1 MRIHGEGSGS
11 MRILFVC
18 YGNVCR
24 SPMAEG
30 LARKMLGTLA
40 DAESAGTGAM
50 NGRDASKDAIEIM
63 RSRFGIDLSKHRS
76 RRVSDVRMGDFDFII
91 PMDDSVANDLKGMY
105 PQIRARIMESWK
117 IDDPFGK
124 GLAAYERSVMEI
136 QKRIEELCIH
146 LRDKSVGSR

>member
-1 MRIHGEGSGS
+1 
-11 MRILFVC
+11 
-18 YGNVCR
+18 
-24 SPMAEG
+24 MAEG

-50 NGRDASKDAIEIM
+50 NGRDASKGAIEIM
-63 RSRFGIDLSKHRS
+63 RSRFDIDLSKHQS
-76 RRVSDVRMGDFDFII
+76 RRLSDVRMDDFDFII

-105 PQIRARIMESWK
+105 PQTGARVVQSWK

-124 GLAAYERSVMEI
+124 GLVAYERSLMEI

-146 LRDKSVGSR
+146 LRDKSVGNRQIYSSR

>member
-1 MRIHGEGSGS
+1 

-30 LARKMLGTLA
+30 LARRMLGSLA
-40 DAESAGTGAM
+40 EAESAGTGAM
-50 NGRDASKDAIEIM
+50 NGRGASENAIKIM

-76 RRVSDVRMGDFDFII
+76 RSVSHVPMGDFDYIV
-91 PMDDSVANDLKGMY
+91 PMDDSVADDLRGMY
-105 PQIRARIMESWK
+105 PQISARVMESWK

-124 GLAAYERSVMEI
+124 GLVAYERSVMEI
-136 QKRIEELCIH
+136 QKRIEELCTH
-146 LRDKSVGSR
+146 LKDKSVGNRQVYSSR

>member
-30 LARKMLGTLA
+30 LARKMLGTVA

-50 NGRDASKDAIEIM
+50 NGRGASRDAIEIM

-76 RRVSDVRMGDFDFII
+76 RRASDVRMSDFDFIV
-91 PMDDSVANDLKGMY
+91 PMDDDVANDLNGMY
-105 PQIRARIMESWK
+105 PQIGARVMESWK

-124 GLAAYERSVMEI
+124 GSVAYERSVMEI

-146 LRDKSVGSR
+146 LRDKPVDDR